1 MKSPNPAPAAGDT
14 PAPQLQSAVEHVTW
28 VHGTHAGVLELA
40 GGRLTFTTEKK
51 GRELD
56 VALADVRL
64 TFPRIAAGTE
74 MDVHDG
80 KDTWKFSFANTSA
93 ATVGMMGAGNA
104 IGGAAGG
111 ALAGVAAV
119 DSISHLVHGRHHLKA
134 WREALQA
141 LGVAGA

>member
-1 MKSPNPAPAAGDT
+1 MESPNPVPAAGDT

-28 VHGTHAGVLELA
+28 VHGTHAGVLELRD
-40 GGRLTFTTEKK
+40 GRLTFTTDKK

-64 TFPRIAAGTE
+64 SFPKIAAGTE

-80 KDTWKFSFANTSA
+80 KDTWKFSFANTTA
-93 ATVGMMGAGNA
+93 GTMGVVAGNA

-111 ALAGVAAV
+111 VLAGVGAV
-119 DSISHLVHGRHHLKA
+119 ESIGNLVHGRHHLKA